1 METIDHK
8 IHRLIRY
15 YVRMVGSRDPV
26 AIAKFAGIGIATM
39 PLSNVAGYYTLVQ
52 RKRWICI
59 NEDIPSDSPL
69 FKVVV
74 AHELGHALL
83 HRKENCAFIKKH
95 TLLLTSGIEREANQ
109 FAAELLIPNDM
120 LQEYS
125 GYTSDQFCACTG
137 YPKERTGNCELWS
150 GRSSYFFRTLT

>member
-1 METIDHK
+1 MDDLETIDHK
-8 IHRLIRY
+8 ICRLVRY

-109 FAAELLIPNDM
+109 FAAELLIPDDM
-120 LQEYS
+120 LQDYS

-137 YPKERTGNCELWS
+137 YPKELIDIRIKT
-150 GRSSYFFRTLT
+150 

>member
-1 METIDHK
+1 MDDLETIDHK
-8 IHRLIRY
+8 ICRLVRY
-15 YVRMVGSRDPV
+15 YVRMVGGRDTV

-59 NEDIPSDSPL
+59 NEDIPSDSLL

-83 HRKENCAFIKKH
+83 HRKENCDLRRNILSCLRPVSNGRR
-95 TLLLTSGIEREANQ
+95 TSLL
-109 FAAELLIPNDM
+109 
-120 LQEYS
+120 
-125 GYTSDQFCACTG
+125 
-137 YPKERTGNCELWS
+137 
-150 GRSSYFFRTLT
+150 RSC